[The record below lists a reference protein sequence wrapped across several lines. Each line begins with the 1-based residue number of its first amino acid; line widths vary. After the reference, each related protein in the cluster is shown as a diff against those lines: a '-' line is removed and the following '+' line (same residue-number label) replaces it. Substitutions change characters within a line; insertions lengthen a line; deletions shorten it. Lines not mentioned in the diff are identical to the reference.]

1 MTTAR
6 KRKAPP
12 QRPALSRYGLVA
24 GWDMSFF
31 LRALGGKA
39 VEGRAL
45 DGTTYLKVYGTLT
58 EAVNAVS
65 DFDFQLTGSASPQIG
80 RSEIPS
86 VGAIIGMR
94 QAMQAGVELPL
105 DQFNAVVAMACAGRL
120 KSCHLSF
127 QTPRYGS
134 ALISSIS
141 FSTSSPEE

>member
-1 MTTAR
+1 
-6 KRKAPP
+6 
-12 QRPALSRYGLVA
+12 
-24 GWDMSFF
+24 MSFY

-39 VEGRAL
+39 VDGHALEG
-45 DGTTYLKVYGTLT
+45 TNYLKVYGTLT
-58 EAVNAVS
+58 EPVNAVT
-65 DFDFQLTGSASPQIG
+65 DFDFQLTGSASPQVG

-94 QAMQAGVELPL
+94 QALQAGIELPIE
-105 DQFNAVVAMACAGRL
+105 QFNALVAMACAGRL

-141 FSTSSPEE
+141 FSTALPEE